1 MGARAMT
8 FKALPLV
15 ERKRD
20 GGRLEA
26 AEIRDL
32 VAAYVG
38 GDVPDYQMAA
48 LLMAVTIRGM
58 DFDET
63 AALTEAMAH
72 SGRTVEISARRPLVD
87 KHSTGGVGDKT
98 SLVAVPLL
106 AALGFCVPKLSGRG
120 LGHTG
125 GTLDKLESIPG
136 LRTSLDPAEFA
147 TLVSRY
153 GLAIAAQSEDI
164 VPADRLLYAL
174 RDATGTVPSLPL
186 IAASIM
192 SKKLAVS
199 SRLVL
204 LDVKVGEGAFFADE
218 RSAAAFAKL
227 AIRLGETFGR
237 DTRALLTRMDAPL
250 GRAVGNALEVREAIA
265 CLRGEG
271 PADLREVA
279 VALAAEAL
287 HAVHGMPRPEALDRA
302 AAALDQGAAFEVF
315 RRWIPSQ
322 GGDVTCLD
330 QHGRWPEAAAKG
342 AFSATREGFVGTI
355 HARAVGEAA
364 RLAGAGRL
372 RKEDGVDPAAGV
384 EILVAPGGRLRPGDE
399 IMRVHASGPE
409 QLAAALGR
417 LDGAVEI
424 AEEPPQVA
432 PTVLCA
438 YDKTGRREEW

>member
-1 MGARAMT
+1 M
-8 FKALPLV
+8 KYQALPLV

-26 AEIRDL
+26 AEIGDL

-48 LLMAVTIRGM
+48 FLMAVTIRGM

-63 AALTEAMAH
+63 AALTGAMLR
-72 SGRTVEISARRPLVD
+72 SGRTVDISARRPLVD

-204 LDVKVGEGAFFADE
+204 LDVKVGEGAFFPDE
-218 RSAAAFAKL
+218 SSAAAFAQL

-237 DTRALLTRMDAPL
+237 DTRAILTHMDAPL
-250 GRAVGNALEVREAIA
+250 GQAVGNALEVREAVA

-279 VALAAEAL
+279 VALAGEAL
-287 HAVHGMPRPEALDRA
+287 HAVHGVARAHARSLAAEALDGG
-302 AAALDQGAAFEVF
+302 AALEVF

-322 GGDVTCLD
+322 GGDVTYLD
-330 QHGRWPEAAAKG
+330 QPDRWPEAAARG
-342 AFSATREGFVGTI
+342 ALAAREDGFVGAI

-372 RKEDGVDPAAGV
+372 RKEDDVDPAAGV
-384 EILVAPGGRLRPGDE
+384 EIAVAPGGRVRPGDE
-399 IMRVHASGPE
+399 IMRVHASSLE
-409 QLAAALGR
+409 QLAAALAR
-417 LDGAVEI
+417 LEGAVEI
-424 AEEPPQVA
+424 AAEPPRA
-432 PTVLCA
+432 AETVLCA
-438 YDKTGRREEW
+438 YDKSGRREEW

>member
-1 MGARAMT
+1 MK
-8 FKALPLV
+8 FQSLPLV

-20 GGRLEA
+20 GEA
-26 AEIRDL
+26 LAAQEIDDL
-32 VAAYVG
+32 VAAYVA

-48 LLMAVTIRGM
+48 FLMAVTIRGM
-58 DFDET
+58 SFDET
-63 AALTEAMAH
+63 AALTGAMLH

-136 LRTSLDPAEFA
+136 LRTSLDAAEFA

-174 RDATGTVPSLPL
+174 RDATGTVASLPL
-186 IAASIM
+186 IASSIM

-199 SRLVL
+199 SRLIL
-204 LDVKVGEGAFFADE
+204 LDVKVGSGAFFPDE
-218 RSAAAFAKL
+218 ASAAEFARL
-227 AIRLGETFGR
+227 AIRIGETFGR

-250 GRAVGNALEVREAIA
+250 GQAVGNALEVREAVA
-265 CLRGEG
+265 CLRGKG
-271 PADLREVA
+271 PQDLREVA
-279 VALAAEAL
+279 VALAVEAL
-287 HAVHGMPRPEALDRA
+287 HAVYGLARDEAGRRAAEALESG
-302 AAALDQGAAFEVF
+302 GAYEIF

-322 GGDVTCLD
+322 GGDITYLEQPD
-330 QHGRWPEAAAKG
+330 RWPEAAA
-342 AFSATREGFVGTI
+342 VGTFTAGTDGYVSRI
-355 HARAVGEAA
+355 GARAVGEAA

-372 RKEDGVDPAAGV
+372 RKEDSVDAAAGV
-384 EILVAPGGRLRPGDE
+384 EILAPLGTPVRSGQDLL
-399 IMRVHASGPE
+399 RVHAASPE
-409 QLAAALGR
+409 QLAAALRR
-417 LDGAVEI
+417 LDASVEI
-424 AEEPPQVA
+424 SDEPPRAKDAVI
-432 PTVLCA
+432 CA
-438 YDKTGRREEW
+438 FDKHGRREER

>member
-1 MGARAMT
+1 M
-8 FKALPLV
+8 KYQALPLV

-26 AEIRDL
+26 AEIGDL

-48 LLMAVTIRGM
+48 FLMAVTIRGM

-63 AALTEAMAH
+63 AALTGAMLR
-72 SGRTVEISARRPLVD
+72 SGRTVDISARRPLVD

-204 LDVKVGEGAFFADE
+204 LDVKVGEGAFFPDE
-218 RSAAAFAKL
+218 SSAAAFAQL

-237 DTRALLTRMDAPL
+237 DTRAILTHMDAPL
-250 GRAVGNALEVREAIA
+250 GQAVGNALEVREAVA

-279 VALAAEAL
+279 VALAGEAL
-287 HAVHGMPRPEALDRA
+287 HAVHGVARADARSLAAEALDGG
-302 AAALDQGAAFEVF
+302 AALEVF

-322 GGDVTCLD
+322 GGDVTYLD
-330 QHGRWPEAAAKG
+330 QPDRWPEAAARG
-342 AFSATREGFVGTI
+342 ALAAREDGFVGAI

-372 RKEDGVDPAAGV
+372 RKEDDVDPAAGV
-384 EILVAPGGRLRPGDE
+384 EIAVAPGGRVRPGDE
-399 IMRVHASGPE
+399 IMRVHASSLE
-409 QLAAALGR
+409 QLAAALAR
-417 LDGAVEI
+417 LEGAVEI
-424 AEEPPQVA
+424 AAEPPRA
-432 PTVLCA
+432 AETVLCA
-438 YDKTGRREEW
+438 YDKSGRREEW

>member
-1 MGARAMT
+1 M
-8 FKALPLV
+8 KYQALPLV

-26 AEIRDL
+26 AEIGDL

-48 LLMAVTIRGM
+48 FLMAVTIRGM

-63 AALTEAMAH
+63 AALTGAMLR
-72 SGRTVEISARRPLVD
+72 SGRTVDISARRPLVD

-204 LDVKVGEGAFFADE
+204 LDVKVGEGAFFPDE
-218 RSAAAFAKL
+218 SSAAAFAQL

-237 DTRALLTRMDAPL
+237 DTRAILTHMDAPL
-250 GRAVGNALEVREAIA
+250 GQAVGNALEVREAVA

-279 VALAAEAL
+279 VALAGEAL
-287 HAVHGMPRPEALDRA
+287 HAVHGVARAHALSRAAEALDGG
-302 AAALDQGAAFEVF
+302 AALEVF

-322 GGDVTCLD
+322 GGDVTYLD
-330 QHGRWPEAAAKG
+330 QPDRWPEAAARG
-342 AFSATREGFVGTI
+342 ALAAREDGFVGAI

-372 RKEDGVDPAAGV
+372 RKEDDVDPAAGV
-384 EILVAPGGRLRPGDE
+384 EIAVAPGGRVRPGDE
-399 IMRVHASGPE
+399 IMRVHASSLE
-409 QLAAALGR
+409 QLAAALAR

-424 AEEPPQVA
+424 AAEPPRA
-432 PTVLCA
+432 AETVLCA
-438 YDKTGRREEW
+438 YDKSGRREEW

>member
-1 MGARAMT
+1 MK
-8 FKALPLV
+8 FQALPLV

-20 GGRLEA
+20 GEA
-26 AEIRDL
+26 LAPGEIAGL

-48 LLMAVTIRGM
+48 FLMAVTIRGM
-58 DFDET
+58 SFDET
-63 AALTEAMAH
+63 VALTGAMLS
-72 SGRTVEISARRPLVD
+72 SGRTVEVSARRPLVD

-174 RDATGTVPSLPL
+174 RDVTGTVPSLPL
-186 IAASIM
+186 IASSIM

-199 SRLVL
+199 SRLIL
-204 LDVKVGEGAFFADE
+204 LDVKVGDGAFFPDE
-218 RSAAAFAKL
+218 ATAAAFAQL
-227 AIRLGETFGR
+227 AIAIGRSFGR

-250 GRAVGNALEVREAIA
+250 GLAVGNALEVREAVA
-265 CLRGEG
+265 CLQGRG
-271 PADLREVA
+271 PDDLRDVA
-279 VALAAEAL
+279 VTLAAEAL
-287 HAVHGMPRPEALDRA
+287 HAVYGLGRDDAGRRARQALESGEAY
-302 AAALDQGAAFEVF
+302 QIF

-322 GGDVTCLD
+322 GGDVTFLD
-330 QHGRWPEAAAKG
+330 EPDRWPKAAATG
-342 AFSATREGFVGTI
+342 VWRAAGDGYVHRIG
-355 HARAVGEAA
+355 ARAVGEAA

-372 RKEDGVDPAAGV
+372 RKEDGVDAAAGV
-384 EILVAPGGRLRPGDE
+384 EILAPLGSAVRAGREVL
-399 IMRVHASGPE
+399 RVHASGGE
-409 QLAAALGR
+409 QLAAALER
-417 LDGAVEI
+417 LGQAVEI
-424 AEEPPQVA
+424 AQEPPLVENA
-432 PTVLCA
+432 VVCA
-438 YDKTGRREEW
+438 FDKNGRREEW